1 MTIAALVLTTVN
13 APYSQKLDAQALADC
28 LLHQQAALAVP
39 GHMSAFFGEVEPTLQ
54 VAFADFANVSHAQ
67 LVVSA
72 KAFAKYSGES
82 YPLAA

>member
-1 MTIAALVLTTVN
+1 MTNAALILTTVN
-13 APYSQKLDAQALADC
+13 APYSQKLDANTLADC

-39 GHMSAFFGEVEPTLQ
+39 GHMSAFFGEVKPDLQ
-54 VAFADFANVSHAQ
+54 TAFADFANISHEQ
-67 LVVSA
+67 LIASA